1 MSSLYIDLQ
10 GISPGYLQLY
20 PVQICEI
27 MRINRKN
34 NVLINRK
41 NRIIVVGPLDTWTYL
56 YKASCPVHHEAL
68 LAPLITCQPFLC
80 A

>member
-10 GISPGYLQLY
+10 SISPGYLQLD

-27 MRINRKN
+27 MSIIERIM
-34 NVLINRK
+34 
-41 NRIIVVGPLDTWTYL
+41 RIIVVGLLDTWTYL
-56 YKASCPVHHEAL
+56 YKASCPVHPEAL
-68 LAPLITCQPFLC
+68 LALLNTCQPFLC